1 MIYQS
6 GDWLCGGDLE
16 VLERIYWNDGLDQY
30 RLTPNELRA
39 VFKSMNVRIAS
50 LSPAAQRCLFLSV
63 LEYCA
68 LRIRRVLQMCLTSL
82 CVIS

>member
-50 LSPAAQRCLFLSV
+50 ALQRLSLNSASDTAHSASVRYCRCV
-63 LEYCA
+63 
-68 LRIRRVLQMCLTSL
+68 
-82 CVIS
+82 